1 MNVYDFDKTIYDG
14 DSSIDFY
21 VFNLKESSQIILYAP
36 KQLIAGLL
44 YKLHLIEKTTM
55 KQAFY
60 SYFRMIPDMD
70 KRLEKFWKVK
80 AAKIK
85 PFYQSTHQTT
95 DVIISASP
103 EFLLEPICKRLNVRL
118 IASNVDKKTGKY
130 TGKNCFGEEKVKRF
144 RQKYPHAPI
153 DTFYSDSLSDESL
166 AKLAKKAVFVVG
178 NDLKEW
184 PSRKVR

>member
-21 VFNLKESSQIILYAP
+21 FFNLKESSQIILYAP

-44 YKLHLIEKTTM
+44 YKLHLIDKTAM
-55 KQAFY
+55 KQSFY

-70 KRLEKFWKVK
+70 KRLEKFWKEK
-80 AAKIK
+80 AQKIK
-85 PFYQSTHQTT
+85 PFYQATHQST

-103 EFLLEPICKRLNVRL
+103 EFLLEPICKKLNVRL
-118 IASNVDKKTGKY
+118 IASIVDKKTGKY
-130 TGKNCFGEEKVKRF
+130 TGKNCFSEEKVKRF
-144 RQKYPHAPI
+144 RQKYPNAPI
-153 DTFYSDSLSDESL
+153 NTFYSDSKSDEPL
-166 AKLAKKAVFVVG
+166 AKLAKKSVFVVG

-184 PSRKVR
+184 PNKEH